1 MKVLLASDINSAH
14 TQKWAIALSK
24 QGIDVGV
31 FSFRVPVYDW
41 FSENNIEVFYINN
54 SSSHSEKLASKIL
67 YLKQL
72 PFLKKCIKEFKPDIL
87 HAHYASSYG
96 LLCVLTSFHPLF
108 VSFWGTDVFEFPK
121 KSVVNR
127 LVFSKILK
135 KADSLFSTSNFM
147 AFEAQ
152 HYTEKTINVIPFGI
166 DTALFKKI
174 DVSNKDSN
182 QLTIGTIKSLEEIY
196 GIKYLINA
204 FKSLKDKHPEI
215 PLKLML
221 VGDGSQSTTL
231 KKLVVDLGIEG
242 DVDFVGRVKHEETI
256 FYHNEI
262 DIFVNVSLF
271 ESFGV
276 SVLEASACEKPVIA
290 TKVGGLTEVVDD
302 GKTGMLIPQKSI
314 EEITQALEI
323 LVLDKSLREQ
333 MGKAGRERTNKFFS
347 LDNNIKLMINHYKSV
362 SKDK

>member
-290 TKVGGLTEVVDD
+290 TRVGGLTEVVED
-302 GKTGMLIPQKSI
+302 GVTGILVPTKSI
-314 EEITQALEI
+314 EEVTLALEK
-323 LVLDKSLREQ
+323 LVMDKVLREQ
-333 MGKAGRERTNKFFS
+333 MGKAGRERTNELYS
-347 LDNNIKLMINHYKSV
+347 LENNTNLMIKHYKLA
-362 SKDK
+362 SKGK

>member
-1 MKVLLASDINSAH
+1 MKVLLVSDINSAH
-14 TQKWAIALSK
+14 TQKWAIALAK
-24 QGIDVGV
+24 QGIEVGV
-31 FSFRVPVYDW
+31 FSFRAPIYNW
-41 FSENNIEVFYINN
+41 FLENNIAVFYINN
-54 SSSHSEKLASKIL
+54 SSNHSEKLGSKIL

-72 PFLKKCIKEFKPDIL
+72 PFLKKCIKKFKPDVL

-96 LLCVLTSFHPLF
+96 LLGVLASFHPLF

-127 LVFSKILK
+127 LVFSKILQ
-135 KADSLFSTSNFM
+135 KADVLFSTSNFM
-147 AFEAQ
+147 AIEAQ

-166 DTALFKKI
+166 DTTLFKKLEEP
-174 DVSNKDSN
+174 NNNSN
-182 QLTIGTIKSLEEIY
+182 QLIIGTIKSLEEIY

-204 FKSLKDKHPEI
+204 FKLLKDKHPEI

-221 VGDGSQSTTL
+221 VGDGSQSAML
-231 KKLVVDLGIEG
+231 KKLVVDLGIES

-256 FYHNEI
+256 LYHNKI

-302 GKTGMLIPQKSI
+302 GITGILVPPKSI
-314 EEITQALEI
+314 EEITLALEK
-323 LVLDKSLREQ
+323 LVLDKPLREQ
-333 MGKAGRERTNKFFS
+333 MGKAGRERTNKFFN
-347 LDNNIKLMINHYKSV
+347 LDNNTKLMISHYKSV